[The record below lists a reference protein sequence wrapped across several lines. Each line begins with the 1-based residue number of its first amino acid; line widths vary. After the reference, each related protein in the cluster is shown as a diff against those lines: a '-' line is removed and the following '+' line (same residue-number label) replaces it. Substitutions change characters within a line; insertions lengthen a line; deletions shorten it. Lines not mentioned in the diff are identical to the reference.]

1 MSPLDLPVTNCLA
14 ARFHLCVAVANRRS
28 LCCVSAAVFV
38 VILVAIFLA
47 IALVVA
53 AVFFARRLDRD
64 EPGPT
69 YYDPDLPGRKDWPLP
84 PPSA

>member
-1 MSPLDLPVTNCLA
+1 M
-14 ARFHLCVAVANRRS
+14 
-28 LCCVSAAVFV
+28 SAAGFV

-69 YYDPDLPGRKDWPLP
+69 YYDPDLPGRKNW
-84 PPSA
+84 PSA

>member
-47 IALVVA
+47 IA
-53 AVFFARRLDRD
+53 RS
-64 EPGPT
+64 E
-69 YYDPDLPGRKDWPLP
+69 GRGFELSSP
-84 PPSA
+84 PVNCSYSWTML